1 MHIHIYI
8 YICRV
13 VYLQVCKRGYGPIP
27 AQVRYGSV
35 ASVGPWGPLRVR
47 CGVRGVSPGGLC
59 GFMGSV
65 GPFGCDWTWAKGISY
80 TTCAEGCAVC
90 CCSMLLLQIISSRYA
105 HTVLVCKDI
114 CKCNGNHRID
124 THIQSYTY
132 THTITHTLFI
142 YIIIYI
148 LWVYLVVHAV
158 TAVAGGVYIGC
169 IYRNVYAVQLLSSW
183 SSPWHTILA

>member
-1 MHIHIYI
+1 MTKCDKKYAYTYLYI
-8 YICRV
+8 YVCVCLSLSLHRHLNICRV

-65 GPFGCDWTWAKGISY
+65 GPFGCGWPWAKGISY

-90 CCSMLLLQIISSRYA
+90 CCSMLLLQIISSSRYA
-105 HTVLVCKDI
+105 HTCM
-114 CKCNGNHRID
+114 
-124 THIQSYTY
+124 
-132 THTITHTLFI
+132 
-142 YIIIYI
+142 
-148 LWVYLVVHAV
+148 
-158 TAVAGGVYIGC
+158 
-169 IYRNVYAVQLLSSW
+169 
-183 SSPWHTILA
+183 